1 MSEFITE
8 DIINRVLKGY
18 VYCALWNTQDDDGM
32 IYAS

>member
-8 DIINRVLKGY
+8 DILGRVLKGY
-18 VYCALWNTQDDDGM
+18 ANCALWNTSDDDGM